1 MLQIFQSLG
10 RLSIRGY
17 LVIASLIAIT
27 ILLNYSNWQSQ
38 LQIAARQAQQR
49 ASERAHSESS
59 TLKET
64 DAATKSSPGVDG
76 ASVSDSSKN
85 TTSSQQ
91 ATPPSS
97 PSMAISSTVVQAPRI
112 INGGALVLSPL
123 NITVALGQTL
133 PLISISSPDG
143 AAITAPSLI
152 GDAAQLFSLTP
163 KNGAPGNKATWSM
176 QPSGKPAPGLYKLQ
190 LKATAPSGIDTI
202 EYSGTLNVLVLL

>member
-17 LVIASLIAIT
+17 LVIAGLVAIT
-27 ILLNYSNWQSQ
+27 ILLNYGNLQGQ
-38 LQIAARQAQQR
+38 LEIAARQAQQR
-49 ASERAHSESS
+49 ASERAESKSS

-64 DAATKSSPGVDG
+64 DAAPKSSPAVDG
-76 ASVSDSSKN
+76 ASVSGSSQN
-85 TTSSQQ
+85 TTSTQQ
-91 ATPPSS
+91 ATPPNS

-123 NITVALGQTL
+123 NITVALGQSL

-143 AAITAPSLI
+143 AAMSAPSLI
-152 GDAAQLFSLTP
+152 GAGAQLFNLTP
-163 KNGAPGNKATWSM
+163 KNGAPSNKATWSM

-190 LKATAPSGIDTI
+190 LKATAPSGIDAI
-202 EYSGTLNVLVLL
+202 EYTGTLNVLVLL